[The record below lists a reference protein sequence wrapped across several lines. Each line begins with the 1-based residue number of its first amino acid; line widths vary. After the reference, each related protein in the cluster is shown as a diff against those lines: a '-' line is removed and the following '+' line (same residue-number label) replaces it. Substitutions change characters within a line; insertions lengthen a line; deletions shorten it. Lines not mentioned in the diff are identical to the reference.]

1 MCECMHVNPMR
12 ERVCVCACV
21 HARRAYHSLSGTCQ
35 IQREKVGWGES
46 EVRLREL
53 SKEKRG
59 SESEG
64 LNSYISK

>member
-1 MCECMHVNPMR
+1 MCVRVRACEPNERECV
-12 ERVCVCACV
+12 RVCV

-59 SESEG
+59 SESGG